1 MITVSLKDVTLIK
14 GNKVV
19 LSKIDIDLFEGEQL
33 TIFGNSEA
41 DILLAIIAG
50 IIPPTQGDVEVL
62 GHNLLKNRRQLLS
75 QIGYIP
81 PKPYIPSFMKV
92 REYLELSI
100 KMRGTKDQDQREQI
114 KSSLEK
120 LKLTELS
127 DKPIRTLSDSE
138 KKMVALASV
147 FITHNKLFVLS
158 NPFDNL
164 SPHHRESVI
173 EFLRTASK
181 EGATCIFTSS
191 TFDHLRETDKIAI
204 MKDGKILAQGI
215 LKSLIQ
221 MMYDEQYLMLK
232 VVDTKTVI
240 DKLSKFPTVKK
251 IGLGR
256 DGTVKLW
263 LKDFDSNVSSTIELL
278 FSLNL
283 GIRQVSIKQ
292 IDIVESCKQLYQRTM
307 KGEHS

>member
-1 MITVSLKDVTLIK
+1 
-14 GNKVV
+14 
-19 LSKIDIDLFEGEQL
+19 
-33 TIFGNSEA
+33 
-41 DILLAIIAG
+41 
-50 IIPPTQGDVEVL
+50 
-62 GHNLLKNRRQLLS
+62 
-75 QIGYIP
+75 IP

-292 IDIVESCKQLYQRTM
+292 IDIVESCKQLYQKTM

>member
-292 IDIVESCKQLYQRTM
+292 IDIVESCKKLYQKTM

>member
-1 MITVSLKDVTLIK
+1 M
-14 GNKVV
+14 V

-292 IDIVESCKQLYQRTM
+292 IDIVESCKQLYQKTM

>member
-292 IDIVESCKQLYQRTM
+292 IDIVESCKQLYQRTI